1 MTKPIDFADMLAH
14 IAAARGCPEPVEAQI
29 TEMRRALG
37 NLHPDAVRAAV
48 ADWLRTDTTAI
59 KRLPY
64 PGEILPGAQ
73 AHARLIALAAKHT
86 DTDPLFECRQ
96 CLDARWITHDADGTV
111 TPCPRCLA
119 ATYSR
124 WKRGHYGPKHNTAGC
139 GECEAVR
146 TGKAVASA
154 VASQIDEAA

>member
-37 NLHPDAVRAAV
+37 NLNPDAVRSAV

-73 AHARLIALAAKHT
+73 AHARVLAMAAQHT
-86 DTDPLFECRQ
+86 DRDPLYECPH
-96 CLDARWITHDADGTV
+96 CLDAKWIDHGDAGV
-111 TPCPRCLA
+111 TPCARCLP

-124 WKRGHYGPKHNTAGC
+124 WQRGHYRPKHNADAC
-139 GECEAVR
+139 VECQAVR
-146 TGKAVASA
+146 SGKAVASA
-154 VASQIDEAA
+154 VASQIDDTA